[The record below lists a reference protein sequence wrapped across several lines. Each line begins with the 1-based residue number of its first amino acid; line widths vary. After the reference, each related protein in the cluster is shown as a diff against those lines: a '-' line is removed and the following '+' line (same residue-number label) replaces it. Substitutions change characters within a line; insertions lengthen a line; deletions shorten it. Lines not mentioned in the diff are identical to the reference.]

1 MKLVIVSIFSKN
13 ENPIAKKFGESIIH
27 HFQNARKLNEIV
39 VITNSDFPVS
49 LSEKNLKIIPDHTF
63 DGLKNS
69 LKVLKIIRREKP
81 DAIYFNIDF
90 LDQNIKTGIYFFK
103 FLIPIF
109 FSFKKVPSILF
120 LNNYR
125 EELDLNHAKFS
136 GDYFNAKGF
145 KIKKYILFKILPKVN
160 LVSLPNSKDF
170 NSFHKNY
177 PNYPLKHSPYVRTVR
192 SSLPNFLNDEND
204 LLKINTYLGNK
215 PHQELTFL
223 VQALSN
229 SKNINIEI
237 ALSTNPDTFVLE
249 NFISENNIPPT
260 IKIVNY
266 FSINYFEFIKNGKM
280 VLFLNPLALK
290 DKDLLLNV
298 SLLGKPILAPNE
310 KNASIQM
317 REEGYSAHYY
327 TPRNENSLYRGI
339 FTVYNSKSYGFKLA
353 KKNYSIASQNT
364 LDTITSYYIDL
375 YTNYNNKKKTT
386 SLNNSKV

>member
-27 HFQNARKLNEIV
+27 HFQNAGKLNEIV

-145 KIKKYILFKILPKVN
+145 KIKKYILFKILPKV
-160 LVSLPNSKDF
+160 
-170 NSFHKNY
+170 
-177 PNYPLKHSPYVRTVR
+177 
-192 SSLPNFLNDEND
+192 
-204 LLKINTYLGNK
+204 
-215 PHQELTFL
+215 
-223 VQALSN
+223 
-229 SKNINIEI
+229 
-237 ALSTNPDTFVLE
+237 
-249 NFISENNIPPT
+249 
-260 IKIVNY
+260 
-266 FSINYFEFIKNGKM
+266 
-280 VLFLNPLALK
+280 
-290 DKDLLLNV
+290 
-298 SLLGKPILAPNE
+298 
-310 KNASIQM
+310 
-317 REEGYSAHYY
+317 
-327 TPRNENSLYRGI
+327 
-339 FTVYNSKSYGFKLA
+339 
-353 KKNYSIASQNT
+353 
-364 LDTITSYYIDL
+364 
-375 YTNYNNKKKTT
+375 
-386 SLNNSKV
+386 

>member
-1 MKLVIVSIFSKN
+1 
-13 ENPIAKKFGESIIH
+13 
-27 HFQNARKLNEIV
+27 
-39 VITNSDFPVS
+39 
-49 LSEKNLKIIPDHTF
+49 
-63 DGLKNS
+63 
-69 LKVLKIIRREKP
+69 
-81 DAIYFNIDF
+81 
-90 LDQNIKTGIYFFK
+90 
-103 FLIPIF
+103 
-109 FSFKKVPSILF
+109 
-120 LNNYR
+120 
-125 EELDLNHAKFS
+125 
-136 GDYFNAKGF
+136 
-145 KIKKYILFKILPKVN
+145 
-160 LVSLPNSKDF
+160 VSLPNSKDF

-290 DKDLLLNV
+290 DKDLVLNV